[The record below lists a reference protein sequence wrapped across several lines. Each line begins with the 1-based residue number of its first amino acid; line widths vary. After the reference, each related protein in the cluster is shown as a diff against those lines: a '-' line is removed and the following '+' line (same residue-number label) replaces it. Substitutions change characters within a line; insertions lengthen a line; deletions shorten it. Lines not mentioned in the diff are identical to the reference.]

1 MESILNPELA
11 SILLFYPINFLKK
24 DFDASEGENP
34 RRKGGKANGYLDSF

>member
-24 DFDASEGENP
+24 DFDASEGE
-34 RRKGGKANGYLDSF
+34 KGGKANGYLDSF